1 MVCNLVLTG
10 KHNIGINKE
19 KFMLN
24 NEKVDIK
31 DVSFIRYRF
40 DKYTD
45 EEADYIAETM
55 KKFNYSTHL
64 AEVYLYPGFCDDVNK
79 LTERFDNLAIFLYI
93 SIDDDDVRENSISD
107 YYKDLLEEAYD
118 EEVAFDRIVVKDKS
132 TSLFTVSA
140 NKIKKIIKDITE
152 AEDFEIGFCESPL
165 SRYDGNACLTAVRAR
180 EIAAKY
186 NENDKC
192 ALPSANH
199 ECKNP
204 NGCGC
209 IKHTIVDHDLPA
221 PVDKEKT
228 KKDSSKSK
236 KDKNGSDTKDVKDNK
251 PKKKEAPKRRAP
263 ERIIPSLIK
272 W

>member
-1 MVCNLVLTG
+1 MVYNLILTE
-10 KHNIGINKE
+10 KHKIGINKE

-24 NEKVDIK
+24 DEKVDIK

-40 DKYTD
+40 NKYTEGEANYI
-45 EEADYIAETM
+45 EEM
-55 KKFNYSTHL
+55 MNKFNYSTHL
-64 AEVYLYPGFCDDVNK
+64 AEVYLYPGFSSDINA
-79 LTERFDNLAIFLYI
+79 LTDRFDNLAIFLYI
-93 SIDDDDVRENSISD
+93 SIDDDDVRDNSISD

-140 NKIKKIIKDITE
+140 NKIKKMIKDITE
-152 AEDFEIGFCESPL
+152 ADDYEVGFCESPL

-180 EIAAKY
+180 ELAAKY
-186 NENDKC
+186 NENDKS

-199 ECKNP
+199 ECKNS

-209 IKHTIVDHDLPA
+209 IKHTIVDHDLEA
-221 PVDKEKT
+221 PVDKEKSKKPKT
-228 KKDSSKSK
+228 KNIKKD
-236 KDKNGSDTKDVKDNK
+236 GENK
-251 PKKKEAPKRRAP
+251 EGIGNKAKKKEAPKKRAP
-263 ERIIPSLIK
+263 ERIIPSLVK

>member
-1 MVCNLVLTG
+1 MVYNLVLTG

-24 NEKVDIK
+24 GEKADIK

-40 DKYTD
+40 NKYTD
-45 EEADYIAETM
+45 EEADYIDEMM

-64 AEVYLYPGFCDDVNK
+64 AEVYLYPGFSADINK
-79 LTERFDNLAIFLYI
+79 LTDRFDNLAIFLYI

-107 YYKDLLEEAYD
+107 YYKELLEEAYD
-118 EEVAFDRIVVKDKS
+118 EEVAFDRIVIKDKS

-140 NKIKKIIKDITE
+140 NKIKKMIKDITE
-152 AEDFEIGFCESPL
+152 ADDYEIGFCESPL

-180 EIAAKY
+180 ELAAKY
-186 NENDKC
+186 NENDKS

-199 ECKNP
+199 ECKNS

-209 IKHTIVDHDLPA
+209 IKHTIIDHDLEA
-221 PVDKEKT
+221 PLDKEKS
-228 KKDSSKSK
+228 KKTKSK
-236 KDKNGSDTKDVKDNK
+236 DDTKDLKGENK
-251 PKKKEAPKRRAP
+251 LKKKEAPKKRAP
-263 ERIIPSLIK
+263 ERIIPSLVK